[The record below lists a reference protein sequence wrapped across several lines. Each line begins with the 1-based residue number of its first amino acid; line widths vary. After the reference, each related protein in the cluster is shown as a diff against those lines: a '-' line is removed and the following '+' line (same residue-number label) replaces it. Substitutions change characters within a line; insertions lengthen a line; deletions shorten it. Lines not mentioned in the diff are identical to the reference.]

1 MTPNTFP
8 STAKINNWDGSSQ
21 IMDLST
27 TVPSTM
33 KKSVIQVFSTY
44 THTLKGSLGSDV
56 RVILNVTLDLK

>member
-1 MTPNTFP
+1 
-8 STAKINNWDGSSQ
+8 
-21 IMDLST
+21 MDFSN

-33 KKSVIQVFSTY
+33 KKTVIQVFSTY